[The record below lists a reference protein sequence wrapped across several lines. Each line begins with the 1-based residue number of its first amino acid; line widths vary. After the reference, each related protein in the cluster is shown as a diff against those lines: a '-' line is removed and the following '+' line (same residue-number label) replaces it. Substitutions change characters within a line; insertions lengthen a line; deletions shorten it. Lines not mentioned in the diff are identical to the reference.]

1 MSVQTYG
8 DAVVAG
14 IRTATGVKDVA
25 WQFGRFSI
33 DDISIVSAAVP
44 FIRIGL
50 LLSGDVDT
58 EPDGAMS
65 VSGEH
70 AIYIV
75 TGDKPGVSR
84 DVAMAALIQ
93 AISRLLVSP
102 YNRFGIKP
110 LCLEPGNIK
119 LSGIFSIKLEKRGL
133 AFGSMT
139 FRQKLRRLA
148 EDGFAHVLE
157 PDAAVTLT
165 VDDERFDP

>member
-1 MSVQTYG
+1 MSVQAYG
-8 DAVVAG
+8 DAVVAAA
-14 IRTATGVKDVA
+14 RTATGVKDVA

-44 FIRIGL
+44 FIRVGL
-50 LLSGDVDT
+50 LLSGDVEK

-70 AIYIV
+70 AIYVV

-93 AISRLLVSP
+93 SVGRLLVSP
-102 YNRFGIKP
+102 DNRFGIKS
-110 LCLEPGNIK
+110 LCLEPGDIK

-133 AFGSMT
+133 AFGSIT

-148 EDGFAHVLE
+148 EDGFRHDLE
-157 PDAAVTLT
+157 PDATVTLT
-165 VDDERFDP
+165 IEEERGEP